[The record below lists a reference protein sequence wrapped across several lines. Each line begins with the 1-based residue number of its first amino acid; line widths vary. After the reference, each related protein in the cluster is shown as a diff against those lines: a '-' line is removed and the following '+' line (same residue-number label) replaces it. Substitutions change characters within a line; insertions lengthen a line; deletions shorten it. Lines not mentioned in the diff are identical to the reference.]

1 MEYKK
6 DFDKWNI
13 LKKNL
18 EKRSSFPFVSTK
30 EIWWCALGVN
40 IGIEIDGK
48 NENFERPVLIIKAYN
63 TEMIKIIPLTTS
75 TRDNKYYF
83 KIKKITF
90 EGKMSYAVLSQVR
103 TISAKRLL
111 RKIGGKIL
119 KEDFNKIKIMLTNT
133 E

>member
-6 DFDKWNI
+6 NFDKWNI
-13 LKKNL
+13 FKKNL
-18 EKRSSFPFVSTK
+18 DRRNSFPFVNPK

-48 NENFERPVLIIKAYN
+48 NENFERPVMIIKAYN
-63 TEMIKIIPLTTS
+63 TEMIKIIPLTTK

-83 KIKKITF
+83 KINKITF
-90 EGKMSYAVLSQVR
+90 EGKMSYTVLSQVR

-111 RKIGGKIL
+111 RKIGKIS
-119 KEDFNKIKIMLTNT
+119 KKDFEKIKIMLVNIG
-133 E
+133 